1 MIVNGKEYD
10 ISNTVFYDGQYWR
23 AIPCDN
29 IYLISTLGKIWNVDR
44 QEYLK
49 PYESNGGYYAVKLP
63 FNGKF
68 QKRYI
73 HRLVAAAFI
82 PNPKMKPQVNHIDE
96 NKANNV
102 AANLEWV
109 TALENNN
116 HGTHKR
122 KLSEARKRYFREK
135 SARTA

>member
-44 QEYLK
+44 QEYVK
-49 PYESNGGYYAVKLP
+49 PYESNGGYYAVTLP
-63 FNGKF
+63 YYGKYR
-68 QKRYI
+68 KRYI
-73 HRLVAAAFI
+73 HRLVAQAFI
-82 PNPKMKPQVNHIDE
+82 PNPKNKPHVNHINED
-96 NKANNV
+96 KSLNV
-102 AANLEWV
+102 AANLEWA
-109 TALENNN
+109 TAKENANY
-116 HGTHKR
+116 GTRNQRISRTK
-122 KLSEARKRYFREK
+122 KSAVK